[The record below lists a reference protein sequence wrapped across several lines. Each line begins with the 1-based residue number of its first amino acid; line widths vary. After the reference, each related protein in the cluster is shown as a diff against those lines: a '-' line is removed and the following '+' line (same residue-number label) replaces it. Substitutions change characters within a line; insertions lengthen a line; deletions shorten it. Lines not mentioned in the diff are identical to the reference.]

1 MEAFVQHI
9 SRYLFVGRDMN
20 VFAVLDGASIPQLRT
35 TLHQLEPPH
44 VCLYRGELDPDI
56 AQVAPYLVE
65 LEPDSEFTN
74 QLVVD
79 GWGKHWGVF
88 IRSTADLNAVRRH
101 LRGLLIV
108 NDADARPM
116 LFRYYDPRVLQRFLP
131 TCDPEQISAF
141 FGPVD
146 SVLLEN
152 GDGTEL
158 LRFRTLNGSLKLEK
172 RKFTTSEQ
180 EDLAHDRAE
189 RELRRQEMEP
199 TTSERE
205 LTDDD
210 MQHSLVDFWT
220 TMHNM
225 KRPKKEPEDP
235 KG

>member
-20 VFAVLDGASIPQLRT
+20 VFAVLDGASIPSLRT
-35 TLHQLEPPH
+35 TLHQLQPSH
-44 VCLYRGELDPDI
+44 VCLYRGDLAPDI
-56 AQVAPYLVE
+56 AEVAPYLVQ
-65 LEPDSEFTN
+65 LEPDTEFTD

-79 GWGKHWGVF
+79 GWGKHWGIF
-88 IRSTADLNAVRRH
+88 LRSTADLNAIRRH

-108 NDADARPM
+108 NDPDARPM

-131 TCDPEQISAF
+131 TCSPEQIGAF
-141 FGPVD
+141 FGPAD

-152 GDGTEL
+152 EDGTGL
-158 LRFRTLNGSLKLEK
+158 LRFRMAHGALKIEK
-172 RKFTTSEQ
+172 RQFTTLEQ

-189 RELRRQEMEP
+189 RELRRQQMQP
-199 TTSERE
+199 TSERE
-205 LTDDD
+205 LTEED

-220 TMHNM
+220 TMHGV
-225 KRPKKEPEDP
+225 KPPKKSEEP